1 MKTTNIS
8 VLLNTPNGKMNYR
21 GRGVV
26 TFPFIVHRPIQS
38 WDEMQ
43 TRISVWC
50 VSHMASGRQA
60 FRAKTLEDAK
70 RMVEVLGS
78 FNLFLM
84 PESDKF
90 LKLCREQGQQVRDAL
105 KAAGYSFDSWR
116 FRDVQGR

>member
-43 TRISVWC
+43 TRASLWC

-60 FRAKTLEDAK
+60 FRVKTLKDAK
-70 RMVEVLGS
+70 RMIEVLGG

-90 LKLCREQGQQVRDAL
+90 LQLCRDQGNDVRDTV
-105 KAAGYSFDSWR
+105 KASGFSFDTLR
-116 FRDVQGR
+116 FKNV

>member
-38 WDEMQ
+38 WDEME
-43 TRISVWC
+43 TRASLWC
-50 VSHMASGRQA
+50 ISHMASGRQA
-60 FRAKTLEDAK
+60 FRVKTLKDAK
-70 RMVEVLGS
+70 RMIEVLGG

-90 LKLCREQGQQVRDAL
+90 LQLCRDQGNDVRNTV
-105 KAAGYSFDSWR
+105 KASGFSFDTLR
-116 FRDVQGR
+116 FKNV

>member
-8 VLLNTPNGKMNYR
+8 VLLNTPNGKKHYS

-26 TFPFIVHRPIQS
+26 TFPFIVHRPLRS
-38 WDEMQ
+38 LDEMS
-43 TRISVWC
+43 TGSSHWC

-60 FRAKTLEDAK
+60 FSARTLKDAK
-70 RMVEVLGS
+70 RMVEVLGG

-90 LKLCREQGQQVRDAL
+90 LNLCREQGNEVRDAL
-105 KAAGYSFDSWR
+105 KAAGYSFDNWR
-116 FRDVQGR
+116 FRDV

>member
-8 VLLNTPNGKMNYR
+8 VLLNTPNGKMNYT

-38 WDEMQ
+38 WDDMQ
-43 TRISVWC
+43 TIASLWC

-70 RMVEVLGS
+70 RMVEVLGG

-90 LKLCREQGQQVRDAL
+90 LKLCREQGNEVRDAL
-105 KAAGYSFDSWR
+105 KASGFSFDTLR
-116 FRDVQGR
+116 FKNV

>member
-38 WDEMQ
+38 WDEME
-43 TRISVWC
+43 TRASLWC
-50 VSHMASGRQA
+50 ISHMASGRQA
-60 FRAKTLEDAK
+60 FRVKTLKDAK
-70 RMVEVLGS
+70 RMIEVLGG

-90 LKLCREQGQQVRDAL
+90 LQLCRDQGNDVRDTV
-105 KAAGYSFDSWR
+105 KASGFSFDTLR
-116 FRDVQGR
+116 FKNV